1 MINNRYLLIPFLL
14 LFLCFTTLK
23 AQHSDVASKRP
34 PALFSNSLTEMHPS
48 PIYTFVEQYF
58 SELQSAGNKKTAE
71 RKMAADKF
79 TIEQGNL
86 AAIALLNDSLDTQ
99 ISLDNKKRY
108 SVSWRK
114 NNKTV
119 MSVSFP
125 AQYEL
130 ILGKNKYDAEN
141 MMKKMLFSFR
151 PTTSP
156 RMQPKGDLNSTGDEN
171 IYTESNGYY
180 QVKSLRAD
188 HYYTKD
194 RQGYRL
200 LSDKRFPY
208 ETLANLT
215 TTGQLPNQLQLNI
228 IHKKYGS
235 RQDTIDIPLNHWVLF
250 CKEEGCTPYFG
261 TEKEDEKSITATLI
275 MNNPSLGYIHLLHF
289 SFPLELLEGMKG
301 TVTATLRT
309 YIPTHNLENLYDD
322 DTDTLRQR
330 MPLFDLSL

>member
-1 MINNRYLLIPFLL
+1 MINNRYILIPLLL
-14 LFLCFTTLK
+14 LFLSLTSLK
-23 AQHSDVASKRP
+23 AQLGQQPATRL

-48 PIYTFVEQYF
+48 PVYTFVEQYF

-79 TIEQGNL
+79 TIEHGNL
-86 AAIALLNDSLDTQ
+86 ASIALLNDSLDTR
-99 ISLDNKKRY
+99 ITLDDKRRY
-108 SVSWRK
+108 TVSWLK
-114 NNKTV
+114 NNKPI

-130 ILGKNKYDAEN
+130 ILGKNKYEAEN
-141 MMKKMLFSFR
+141 MMKKMLLSFR
-151 PTTSP
+151 PTATP
-156 RMQPKGDLNSTGDEN
+156 RIQPKGDLNSTGDEN

-188 HYYTKD
+188 HYYIKD
-194 RQGYRL
+194 KQGYRL

-208 ETLANLT
+208 ETVANLT
-215 TTGQLPNQLQLNI
+215 TTGQLPNLLQLNI
-228 IHKKYGS
+228 IHKKYGN

-261 TEKEDEKSITATLI
+261 TEKEDGKSITATLI
-275 MNNPSLGYIHLLHF
+275 MNNRSLGYIHLLHF
-289 SFPLELLEGMKG
+289 IFPLELLDKMEG

-309 YIPTHNLENLYDD
+309 YIPTHNLENLFDD
-322 DTDTLRQR
+322 DTDTLRR
-330 MPLFDLSL
+330 KSPLFDLPL